1 MEVFI
6 GIDVAAKHFDVA
18 VHGREAP
25 WREPHEAAGIAALV
39 AAVVTQAPTLVVLE
53 ATGGPETVLVGEL
66 AAAGVPVAVVNPRQV
81 RDFARATG
89 TRAKTDALDAR
100 VLAHFA
106 AAIRPTPRAVP
117 DAAAQELAALVAR
130 RRQLTEMLVAEQLR
144 LRTANRRVQP
154 QITAHIAWLQAQ
166 RGELDGEL
174 RAVIAA
180 SPLWRAK
187 DDLLRS
193 VPGVGPV
200 VSAVLL
206 GGLRELGTLD
216 GRQIAALVGVAPLN
230 RDSGAQQGRRA
241 ITGGRGHIRAA
252 LYMATVVGVRHN
264 PTLRAFHAR
273 LRAAG
278 KPPKVA
284 LTACMRKL
292 LLILNAMLRDG
303 TRWQD
308 PSCPG
313 GAA

>member
-53 ATGGPETVLVGEL
+53 ATGGLETVLVGEL

>member
-53 ATGGPETVLVGEL
+53 ATGGLETVLVGEL

-144 LRTANRRVQP
+144 LRTANRRIQP

-230 RDSGAQQGRRA
+230 CDSGAQQGRRA